1 MAFKEISCAL
11 IRSILAVIAGFVV
24 ASVVMMGMETANARI
39 FFPGFAKRAE
49 ARDTEVIR
57 EFEAST
63 PKGTTPDSRA
73 LALRRREAVRALL
86 ADAPPGAL
94 LVVALGWV
102 LGSLAGGFVS
112 TWISQ
117 RSPVVHALILGGL
130 LTLAGIAN
138 NLMLPPPVW
147 FWVLTVIVFLPAT
160 YLGARLALR
169 RGTTVAVPQNN
180 GLQLPAG
187 ASPACDQGRPCRAP
201 APA

>member
-1 MAFKEISCAL
+1 MCLNPKHPRSDRGLRRGKRGHDGHGNRERSNLLPWLRQAGGGQRHRGHSR
-11 IRSILAVIAGFVV
+11 IRG
-24 ASVVMMGMETANARI
+24 EH
-39 FFPGFAKRAE
+39 AE
-49 ARDTEVIR
+49 
-57 EFEAST
+57 
-63 PKGTTPDSRA
+63 GTTPDSRA
-73 LALRRREAVRALL
+73 LALRRRQVVRALL

-187 ASPACDQGRPCRAP
+187 ASPACDQGRHCRAP

>member
-1 MAFKEISCAL
+1 
-11 IRSILAVIAGFVV
+11 VIAGFVV

-63 PKGTTPDSRA
+63 PKG
-73 LALRRREAVRALL
+73 LRRTAARWPCDGVRLYEHFSPML
-86 ADAPPGAL
+86 PPGAL
-94 LVVALGWV
+94 LVVSLGWV

-117 RSPVVHALILGGL
+117 RSPIVHALILGGL

-169 RGTTVAVPQNN
+169 RGMTVAVPQNN